1 MGCGC
6 KDKPARAVPKE
17 PLACERCLEK
27 HLCKALVY
35 AAEAAE
41 DERPVERALAHVNLM
56 CAAEHAEALG
66 DERAADVAAAA
77 EGEISPAAI
86 RALLPAGGDYEESA
100 IGLLGVAEDALRFA
114 GKPAAADAVRK
125 IRISIHPPTNQQEA

>member
-6 KDKPARAVPKE
+6 KDKPARAVPKN
-17 PLACERCLEK
+17 PLACERCLDK
-27 HLCKALVY
+27 HLAKALVY
-35 AAEAAE
+35 ACEASE
-41 DERPVERALAHVNLM
+41 EERPVERGLARANLA

-66 DERAADVAAAA
+66 AENAADIAKAA

-125 IRISIHPPTNQQEA
+125 IRISIQTPTKEK

>member
-6 KDKPARAVPKE
+6 KDKPARAVPRK
-17 PLACERCLEK
+17 PLACERCLDK

-41 DERPVERALAHVNLM
+41 EDRPVERGLARANLA

-66 DERAADVAAAA
+66 AENAADIAAAA
-77 EGEISPAAI
+77 EGEPTPAAI
-86 RALLPAGGDYEESA
+86 RALLPAGGDHEESA

-125 IRISIHPPTNQQEA
+125 IRISIQTPNNQQEA